1 MPPFQYEPDDVI
13 QFIEVAGR
21 AVPVELRQLL
31 SHVNLN
37 DVCSTLKNE
46 QTTLIHLI
54 IAAPWNVSESFGNQS
69 ESFGNQSK
77 LEDNQTSNNIDD
89 NCHAC
94 LNTLLQY
101 DG

>member
-1 MPPFQYEPDDVI
+1 MPPFQYKPDDVI

-21 AVPVELRQLL
+21 AIPVELRRLL

-46 QTTLIHLI
+46 QTTLTHLI

-69 ESFGNQSK
+69 K
-77 LEDNQTSNNIDD
+77 LEDNHTSNNIDD
-89 NCHAC
+89 DCHAC